1 MLIGVLGANLLRTF
15 IAGVSPADAVTLAAS
30 AGLVCG
36 AALMASVFPAAR
48 AARVNPLVVFRDA

>member
-1 MLIGVLGANLLRTF
+1 MDTI
-15 IAGVSPADAVTLAAS
+15 TLAAS

-36 AALMASVFPAAR
+36 AALTASALPATR